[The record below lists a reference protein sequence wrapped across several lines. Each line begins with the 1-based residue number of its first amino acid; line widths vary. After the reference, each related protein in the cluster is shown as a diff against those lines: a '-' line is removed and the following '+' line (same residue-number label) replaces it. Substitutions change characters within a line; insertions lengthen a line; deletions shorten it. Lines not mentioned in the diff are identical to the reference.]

1 MIFLDIYFDLMVVF
15 NFYDSFSFFFNVY
28 NIYFGFSFLP
38 HHSFLLIY
46 KILFFSIFFNRKKC
60 FFIFYFTGSDVL
72 NPAFIKFCKSPVR
85 YHLVWSQHRGGQ
97 NLYCWEPVACSE
109 AYVGLGMIATL
120 SDTPPSLDA
129 MQCVPKEWVRS
140 KFKN

>member
-1 MIFLDIYFDLMVVF
+1 MDL
-15 NFYDSFSFFFNVY
+15 
-28 NIYFGFSFLP
+28 FLP

-60 FFIFYFTGSDVL
+60 FFYVTGSDVL

-97 NLYCWEPVACSE
+97 NLYCWEPVASSE

-140 KFKN
+140 KFKKLKI

>member
-1 MIFLDIYFDLMVVF
+1 MIFSDIYFDLMVVF
-15 NFYDSFSFFFNVY
+15 NFYDSFHFFLTY
-28 NIYFGFSFLP
+28 IIYILDSLFY
-38 HHSFLLIY
+38 HTTSFLLY

-97 NLYCWEPVACSE
+97 NLYCWEPVASSE

-129 MQCVPKEWVRS
+129 MQCVPKEWVR
-140 KFKN
+140 

>member
-1 MIFLDIYFDLMVVF
+1 MVVF
-15 NFYDSFSFFFNVY
+15 NFYDSFHFFLIY
-28 NIYFGFSFLP
+28 IIYFLDLFL
-38 HHSFLLIY
+38 HTIVFFLYIKY
-46 KILFFSIFFNRKKC
+46 YFFPFFNRKKC
-60 FFIFYFTGSDVL
+60 FFIFYVTGSDVL

-140 KFKN
+140 KFKKLKI